1 MPPYRTIPSKEEPYF
16 ATPDHSWERGLNEP
30 TNGLSSDG
38 SKSLILGLAES
49 PPPPG
54 SGKVGGSLAS
64 CISPSSQQAI

>member
-38 SKSLILGLAES
+38 SKSLILRLAES
-49 PPPPG
+49 PP
-54 SGKVGGSLAS
+54 SEVGKLGGVLPLA
-64 CISPSSQQAI
+64 